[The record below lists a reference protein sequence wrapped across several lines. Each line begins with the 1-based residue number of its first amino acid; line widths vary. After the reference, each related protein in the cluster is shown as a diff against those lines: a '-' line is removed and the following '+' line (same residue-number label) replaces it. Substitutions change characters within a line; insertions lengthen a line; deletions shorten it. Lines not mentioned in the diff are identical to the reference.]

1 MFSFKIYAH
10 ITLYMG
16 YSSLKCI
23 NKKKV
28 EKLEWIKKMEIG
40 WEETVF
46 LLMWQIQKKQT
57 GIWTGYLIIIV
68 YVWGVAWLAH
78 CKC

>member
-16 YSSLKCI
+16 YSSLQCI
-23 NKKKV
+23 NKNKM

-46 LLMWQIQKKQT
+46 LLMRQVKKKQQVFELD
-57 GIWTGYLIIIV
+57 I
-68 YVWGVAWLAH
+68 
-78 CKC
+78 